1 MPGYDSSVLLVD
13 ILNAH
18 GPYLSD
24 ADEADIEARLAV
36 GADVA
41 DLAVRTCLCG
51 ARLDGFD
58 AYHAHLVHVLTAAA
72 ERDQ

>member
-1 MPGYDSSVLLVD
+1 MRPVD

-18 GPYLSD
+18 GAYLSD
-24 ADEADIEARLAV
+24 ADEAEIDDRMAA

-51 ARLDGFD
+51 LRLDGFD
-58 AYHAHLVHVLTAAA
+58 AYHAHLVEVLTALPTAPSE
-72 ERDQ
+72 ER